1 MSKTFSLIIISLSFI
16 LYLYPIRKIGINY
29 ESGNYDYYLI
39 LYPNETFVGDL
50 SSVKNIQCIN
60 YIEIRKPLYNHREPR
75 LLRRNHK
82 ECNESYDYNGIYII
96 GNNTETYDGSN
107 LQMGRKYEY
116 LNDPKKAKTYYEKAI
131 KSIPND
137 PETFYALYRLAV
149 LDMKES
155 LFLKAYHYYP
165 HRREPLYYLARFAR
179 TRNNFTECLLY
190 ARSGLLV
197 GSPSIYEL
205 YVENAIYLYALE
217 EEFAYCLY
225 YSGRVNEANKFYQS
239 RQGLIKLQK

>member
-1 MSKTFSLIIISLSFI
+1 MSRTFSLIVISLSLLF
-16 LYLYPIRKIGINY
+16 YLYPNRKIGINF
-29 ESGNYDYYLI
+29 ESGNYEYYLI
-39 LYPNETFVGDL
+39 IHPNETFVGDL
-50 SSVKNIQCIN
+50 SSIKNIQCIN

-75 LLRRNHK
+75 LLHRNHIK
-82 ECNESYDYNGIYII
+82 CNESYDYNDIYII
-96 GNNTETYDGSN
+96 GNTTETYGDSDFQ
-107 LQMGRKYEY
+107 LGRKYEH
-116 LNDPKKAKTYYEKAI
+116 LNDTKKAKNYYQKAI

-137 PETFYALYRLAV
+137 PETFYSLYRLAV

-165 HRREPLYYLARFAR
+165 HRKEPLYYLARFAR

-225 YSGRVNEANKFYQS
+225 YSGRVNEANRIYES
-239 RQGLIKLQK
+239 RKERKLK

>member
-1 MSKTFSLIIISLSFI
+1 MSRTFSLIIISVSLLF
-16 LYLYPIRKIGINY
+16 YLYPNRKIGINF

-39 LYPNETFVGDL
+39 LHPNETFVGDL
-50 SSVKNIQCIN
+50 SSIKNIQCIN
-60 YIEIRKPLYNHREPR
+60 YIEIRKPLYNYWEPR

-82 ECNESYDYNGIYII
+82 QCNESYNYNRIYII
-96 GNNTETYDGSN
+96 GNTTETYGDSD
-107 LQMGRKYEY
+107 LQLGRKYEH
-116 LNDPKKAKTYYEKAI
+116 LNDTKKAKIHYQKAV
-131 KSIPND
+131 KSIAND

-149 LDMKES
+149 LDMKEA

-165 HRREPLYYLARFAR
+165 HRKEPLYYLARFAR

-225 YSGRVNEANKFYQS
+225 YSGRVNEANGIYES
-239 RQGLIKLQK
+239 RKLNPGKN